1 MKVLFEGCGVALVT
15 PFSKGRVD
23 LRAFDALAERQMRA
37 GVDALIVLGTTG
49 EPTSLSAVEKA
60 LLVDHA
66 VRIAAGKAQVIAG
79 AGGNC
84 TQAVIED
91 ALQAQELGADAIL
104 SVTPYYVKCG
114 DDGLYAH
121 YTAMADALEIPLI
134 LYNVPSRTGVN
145 LKPDVAA
152 ALAEHP
158 RICGVKEASG
168 DFAQISA
175 MIEALR
181 GKANVYCG
189 SDNLNQTLLAMG
201 ARGVISVTANVVPE
215 CIKRLC
221 DAALG
226 GNIAEAARLQSQLDP
241 LNEALFLA
249 GNPTPVKAALAQM
262 GLISGEYRLPL
273 VAPAPEIIDRIRQA
287 LPQT

>member
-1 MKVLFEGCGVALVT
+1 MKPLFEGSGVALVT
-15 PFSKGRVD
+15 PFRQGKVD
-23 LRAFDALAERQMRA
+23 YKAFDTLVKRQLEA
-37 GVDALIVLGTTG
+37 GTDALVVLGTTG
-49 EPTSLSAVEKA
+49 EPTSLTAVEKA
-60 LLVDHA
+60 LLVDHT
-66 VRIAAGKAQVIAG
+66 VQIAAGKAQVIAG

-91 ALQAQELGADAIL
+91 ALQAQELGVDAIL

-114 DDGLYAH
+114 DEGLYAH
-121 YTAMADALEIPLI
+121 YTALADALEIPVI

-168 DFAQISA
+168 DYAQIA
-175 MIEALR
+175 ALIERLR

-189 SDNLNQTLLAMG
+189 SDNLNQTMLAMG
-201 ARGVISVTANVVPE
+201 AKGVISVTANVVPE
-215 CIKRLC
+215 AIKHLC
-221 DAALG
+221 DAALHG
-226 GNIAEAARLQSQLDP
+226 DVAEAARLQAVMEP

-249 GNPTPVKAALAQM
+249 GNPTPVKAALAEM
-262 GLISGEYRLPL
+262 GLISQEFRLPL
-273 VAPAPEIIDRIRQA
+273 VAPKKEVLERIRAA
-287 LPQT
+287 LPKA

>member
-1 MKVLFEGCGVALVT
+1 MKPLFEGSGVALVT
-15 PFSKGRVD
+15 PFRQGRVD
-23 LRAFDALAERQMRA
+23 YKAFDALVKRQLEA
-37 GVDALIVLGTTG
+37 GTDALVVLGTTG
-49 EPTSLSAVEKA
+49 EPTSLTAVEKA
-60 LLVDHA
+60 LLVDHT
-66 VRIAAGKAQVIAG
+66 VQICAGRAQVIAG

-121 YTAMADALEIPLI
+121 YTALADALEIPVI

-158 RICGVKEASG
+158 RISGVKEASG
-168 DFAQISA
+168 DYAQIA
-175 MIEALR
+175 ALIERVR

-189 SDNLNQTLLAMG
+189 SDNLNQTMLAMG

-215 CIKRLC
+215 AIKHLC
-221 DAALG
+221 DAALN
-226 GNIAEAARLQSQLDP
+226 GNVAEAARLQAAMEP

-249 GNPTPVKAALAQM
+249 GNPTPVKAALAEM
-262 GLISGEYRLPL
+262 GLISQEFRLPL
-273 VAPAPEIIDRIRQA
+273 VVPKKEIMERIRAA
-287 LPQT
+287 LPKA